1 MRFSAFGLVGSL
13 CCATGALAQ
22 APFTTDDA
30 GVTGR
35 HGWHFELFDQAADL
49 PAADAPAT
57 SQNTL
62 VLNVGF
68 GLAPGFELGCDL
80 PWITIAGADVD
91 GGDVRGVGDLNL
103 YLKWRFYDGS
113 GGWPAWAA
121 VAAVETPTGDETRGL
136 GSGVSDQT
144 LNVVAE
150 WLGLAGA
157 DLRANLGIV
166 FAGNSKTGEVGLEAD
181 GRIWTAGV
189 SLTREG
195 ERLALGGELTGARGE
210 LDSLAARE
218 LRLQL
223 GGRWAVSER
232 LGLAAGAQRGWY
244 ATPPWQL
251 QLGLILDL

>member
-1 MRFSAFGLVGSL
+1 LRCSAFGLLGSL
-13 CCATGALAQ
+13 CCAAGALAQ

-30 GVTGR
+30 AVTGR

-49 PAADAPAT
+49 PSADAPAT
-57 SQNTL
+57 AQNTL
-62 VLNVGF
+62 VLNLGF
-68 GLAPGFELGCDL
+68 GLASGLELGCDV
-80 PWITIAGADVD
+80 PWITIAGAAAG

-103 YLKWRFYDGS
+103 YLKWRFYEGS

-121 VAAVETPTGDETRGL
+121 VGAVETPTGDETRGL

-144 LNVVAE
+144 LNLVAE
-150 WLGLAGA
+150 WLDLAGT

-210 LDSLAARE
+210 LDSTAARE

-223 GGRWAVSER
+223 GGRWAVGER
-232 LGLAAGAQRGWY
+232 LGLAAGVQRGWY